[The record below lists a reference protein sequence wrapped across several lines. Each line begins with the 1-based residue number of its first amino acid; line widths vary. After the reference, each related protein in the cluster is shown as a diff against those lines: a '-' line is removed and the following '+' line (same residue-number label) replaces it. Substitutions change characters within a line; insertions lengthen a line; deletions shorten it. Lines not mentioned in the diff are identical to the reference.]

1 MEDRWGGCVVSLN
14 CGPVLG
20 VYQGRV
26 SRVDQQC
33 QSISLVQPFRN
44 GARCTVPELTLSATD
59 IKELKI
65 LELPPDPA
73 IFQHTQMPLHNGT
86 APVAM
91 TNGAQ
96 SASHPIARRGERE
109 AEAVDSSSQQQQQQQ
124 PPSSRAHTDV
134 PGSTPSKGFRRRHN
148 SWSSSNRQA
157 LMGTTP
163 KRNAGGRGGA
173 AAGGGRRSGRDE
185 DCFADDLDD
194 LLDTEFDFEKNLALF
209 DKAAVFQVP
218 EPRAG
223 AAPAC
228 RAAELS
234 GGLSLGSAWRG
245 GTAGGNRDA
254 PRRRGSAG
262 QRGGGGGARSR
273 HSARRHAEVPAR
285 RERPS
290 GGRCSRR
297 VPQDRRAP
305 AGAQAVLHRHG
316 DGGAQREP
324 SAAPAAPG
332 SGGASGAHGGA
343 APRRAG
349 GVRHADGAVPAR
361 GLQPHGPQELASAAH
376 GGGAVRA
383 APARR
388 AGRVRGAPPRQPR
401 RARRRARAASAAGRP
416 RRGGA
421 TAGEDDDGPVRRQRR
436 RAARRRRGPR
446 RRVPAGRPRRERRR
460 RWSARPPQA
469 AAGSGRLGRGH
480 PGPAARRR
488 SAAPGLS
495 RRRLVAG
502 RARRGRRRRRVR
514 GQVVARAGPAV
525 EPGRGR
531 GPRVPVRRGHPRAGV
546 RGGGHCLSLALRLQ
560 VCHSAAQHVKAIAV
574 RLCVCAT
581 VRV

>member
-209 DKAAVFQVP
+209 DKAAVFQ
-218 EPRAG
+218 EI
-223 AAPAC
+223 
-228 RAAELS
+228 EM
-234 GGLSLGSAWRG
+234 
-245 GTAGGNRDA
+245 
-254 PRRRGSAG
+254 
-262 QRGGGGGARSR
+262 
-273 HSARRHAEVPAR
+273 H
-285 RERPS
+285 
-290 GGRCSRR
+290 
-297 VPQDRRAP
+297 
-305 AGAQAVLHRHG
+305 
-316 DGGAQREP
+316 
-324 SAAPAAPG
+324 
-332 SGGASGAHGGA
+332 
-343 APRRAG
+343 
-349 GVRHADGAVPAR
+349 
-361 GLQPHGPQELASAAH
+361 H
-376 GGGAVRA
+376 GGGAAQANGAAAAVRA
-383 APARR
+383 RGTPPADTQKYRHDENVLAAAAAPGEFHRIDVPQPGPKLYCTDTGMVVPSVSPALHRQLLGAAERAGLTAERRRDVLGVCATQMALSLLGGSNRMDPKNSHQRPTVVVLCGPHRRGAQGACVARHLANR
-388 AGRVRGAPPRQPR
+388 DVRVVALVPRAPPGGLAEEVRLLERTTTARCVGSVAELPGAAVDLVVECLLGDPDEIAAAAGPLGRLKPPREAAAWAAATLAPLLAVDPPPPACPAAASSQDAPGEAGGGVAFAAKWSLVPGLPSSLGEGAGRVYLCDVGI
-401 RARRRARAASAAGRP
+401 
-416 RRGGA
+416 
-421 TAGEDDDGPVRRQRR
+421 PVRVFEEVGI
-436 RAARRRRGPR
+436 AY
-446 RRVPAGRPRRERRR
+446 
-460 RWSARPPQA
+460 
-469 AAGSGRLGRGH
+469 
-480 PGPAARRR
+480 
-488 SAAPGLS
+488 
-495 RRRLVAG
+495 
-502 RARRGRRRRRVR
+502 
-514 GQVVARAGPAV
+514 
-525 EPGRGR
+525 
-531 GPRVPVRRGHPRAGV
+531 
-546 RGGGHCLSLALRLQ
+546 
-560 VCHSAAQHVKAIAV
+560 HSPFGCKFVIPLHS
-574 RLCVCAT
+574 T
-581 VRV
+581 